1 MVLYREKSHD
11 FSLFF
16 YFLRRE
22 NMAQDIKE
30 TLLDAIDT
38 MIDSSISALK
48 VDKTITASVI
58 SCNNAITG
66 EYILS
71 YNGGRI
77 TAYTEDASKSYI
89 KNQSV
94 YVLVPSGEISNRK
107 VILGV
112 AQNIGTDQNLT
123 STAAALDN
131 YNLLGMSLLTAPDSG
146 FYPKGVCSYK
156 STDIDILY
164 DYNENE
170 SNAQYLSYQ
179 KENAEKNLSR
189 AEKILIQASFKTS
202 LSSEHRYNT
211 NGDYGLII
219 GLAFKDNEHM
229 CVKYDIEA
237 ANTNNETLED
247 GEDGRFTQECE
258 NLKTKLT
265 EITVAGY
272 TKAEDYYGQIR
283 VAYSDFDTFCKNNLT
298 AESYA
303 ELKEDPINFPTY
315 SSTLQ
320 VTVDDLKDSIT
331 QALKQKVEGTII
343 KYCQLNSMDMIGDPY
358 SFGTYSQQYGIF
370 DVDVDNFSHIDCAYL
385 ICSGFEETTIADK
398 TSDDIFIKNIKIY
411 FLKEISS
418 KNGDFTL
425 KVSQPSGNTFT
436 TTSENEKLQ
445 TLCSVTYQN
454 NNITSSCEFFW
465 FKKDLSITQTSA
477 DYNYRGGVGWKYM
490 GSAENTK
497 SYYTNGK
504 LNRVAE
510 NTWKVTAV
518 YNNST
523 SLSDTYVFY
532 NTTADSA
539 ITIDSDLGTEFYFDK
554 GSPTLTCKING
565 EQIASKAR
573 TESDKTI
580 TTNYKFT
587 WSQIDSINGST
598 VFTKTYDQYAEE
610 IQKIKDNKESNS
622 TDWLTQKRAA
632 QTEQAKAKNI
642 TFIGDTTNT
651 NQIKYDTSNITSGS
665 ISLSCSVT
673 AQDNNEGEWY
683 DVGSATIILSNQKS
697 EIAKDYY
704 IIIENGAQTFQYTE
718 AGVSPASESRGEEKI
733 EPKSLTC
740 TFYDPNGYEIPS
752 TAYDLY
758 WLIPFTDTLIEAP
771 EGAEISTSTD
781 LYSQN
786 YKYTVETCPVS
797 IAEKYSFSNENS
809 QIQAVVE
816 YDGKVYKQYTNFAF
830 LKVGE
835 NGSNGTDVVVRITPA
850 MTQGNIDAVSKGE
863 ELLALVCDTK
873 RLHSNANGTEQNSI
887 FQNARWNTGEN
898 LTTYK
903 LQGTAYSG
911 GQEIDSSLIQ
921 DISWRMAGVSKN
933 APISVSG
940 GEYYTANEDSTSTSY
955 DPSVAKISGLTA
967 FSEVDDFNESS
978 MIVRATFSIQQE
990 ESSTDTDAEESRK
1003 DTTYTEDTTVN
1014 SNDKTLKSYYGFY
1027 PVPCINYW
1035 KRYVNESEYNAD
1047 LSTEIVSPIRVAID
1061 KQETLRTILYD
1072 ASGENPQYNS
1082 NQGIR
1087 LKIYANKNS
1096 EIYNSISAED
1106 YLKNLTITF
1115 SAVGGSGYTGAL
1127 SSEAYLT
1134 SAFGVYDSNSS
1145 TDTNQPLTVTGQS
1158 LESCVTTIDGV
1169 TMIDIKKFI
1178 IPNETYTGQY
1188 LNNYIVVEISQP
1200 VDFTANDNINA
1211 DDVVEVCKVY
1221 LPIHLSL
1228 NTHSLASLN
1237 AWDGNT
1243 IETNEEDGYILAP
1256 QIGAGYKEEVTSNDG
1271 SNNTTNV
1278 FTGVVMGTRVTH
1290 DEKNNEKKEAG
1301 LFGYYRGAQSVDIS
1315 AEDGSV
1321 TLGLAEDAA
1330 SEQNGW
1336 NEGRIQMVPGGES
1349 YIANW
1354 HIGSK
1359 TLYSVFHNEDGSTE
1373 KKPAL
1378 SEDVPNEMQIQYNMT
1393 DEVYDRVI
1401 DPRDKGILLS
1411 SDPAWFSV
1419 KGAPLVETDSRYMPI
1434 DFDHGNTQVKPG
1446 DSLEVAIDPNQKS
1459 IFTLYQ
1465 HSTVYSSTQQE
1476 GDTPEI
1482 QTLPLVSFGN
1492 DNSWRDTQIGWS
1504 SKDKKWTLADLI
1516 AVDSTTKKE
1525 SPELNLLKNGRIDD
1539 DDNTGVN
1546 TRVAIGI
1553 IHKKSA
1559 VADNGYY
1566 NKDDIYTIT
1575 FAPWIENTESANWLT
1590 NDNIT
1595 TYTFE
1600 KSKNT
1605 TTEYN
1610 LDNMGYIFINPTVST
1625 SKFKNKNN
1633 YYIATMRTVKISGI
1647 SQRVNESTN
1656 LLKLVRSS
1664 NSKNVAAGTIF
1675 DEYNYVIRECN
1686 VALENKLYNQS
1697 ELNKNDA
1704 MVWTKTPRVGIDAN
1718 GRFYTNALKDQSTAL
1733 NMGKLS
1739 AFSHSIANDARYI
1752 GTSFELGESQDTASY
1767 SYLKVMV
1774 PKANNTQ
1781 DDQYLDPDNPVILS
1795 SGSTADMSN
1804 EYDRPMEMYAKDF
1817 KLYVGDDKRYAA
1829 KRFNVGGLTLSSD
1842 SAHFGINQSDDRNDK
1857 DYYGTNYDKV
1867 ANYDRIYQGVDSKGE
1882 KKNTQSLTYRGAY
1895 FDLFRDTTSQTIN
1908 YSSSSFPKKN
1918 FDYPN
1923 PNGYTT
1929 TISSYDDDGDG
1940 ENPDNKKIKLKN
1952 RSGLC
1957 LTDSPFKLWNFK
1969 AGTGIYTNNF
1979 FQYVGATASTS
1990 TLEDDTTGWSEDHV
2004 AIWADFG
2011 AGAKVPINNNEKY
2024 VLTNGASHL
2033 WTKSN
2038 FDLRTIGLNPSAIT
2052 LSQYE
2057 KEEKKNT
2064 STPKRGL
2071 LIGLNNELKEKEVT
2085 YSNSETPAG
2094 SSFILGDYVAHDNRI
2109 DTLTQEKEECQ
2120 YPMKDFSLL
2129 ELRNGVHSYLYAN
2142 RGLTIH
2148 SGSISNAAIHDKTN
2162 HTGDASGEYQKL
2174 TNWGEVTSGGINL
2187 ISDQG
2192 GILLEARNNSNK
2204 TKGSLSAA
2212 SSSSPTNY
2220 IWLNSGHN
2228 YRAQIK
2234 SWSIGGF
2241 GGIIEDQHSGI
2252 LNGICWDNDV
2262 EGDKG
2267 VHITPGIKTN
2277 WGVFTKPLSSNAV
2290 TWTDENGIVHSKMG
2304 GSKSINIVN
2313 DTDYYGNYSIYAK
2326 NGLVTEGYIT
2336 SAQEIWAKGDVHAR
2350 NGGNGEV
2357 TLCNHVHIVSGWQNF
2372 TVTAAGTDISGA
2384 SVAAN
2389 VSVDADIGT
2398 DSSTEN
2404 AILDNIYL
2412 KYMHDSD
2419 DTGIEGSAPL
2429 LDYIRHSTTSYKD
2442 TTVTG
2447 WDVNM
2452 DNMKTDLKEHINIH
2466 KTGFGISVP
2475 AKTSTFEVSTEGYT
2489 SSADGVTHPSSI
2501 DLSMTS
2507 TNDDFSIRKD

>member
-1 MVLYREKSHD
+1 MASPCFL
-11 FSLFF
+11 
-16 YFLRRE
+16 FLRRE

-30 TLLDAIDT
+30 TLLNAIDT

-77 TAYTEDASKSYI
+77 TAYVEDASKSYI

-94 YVLVPSGEISNRK
+94 YVLVPSGDISNRK

-156 STDIDILY
+156 STDINILY

-170 SNAQYLSYQ
+170 SDAQYLSYQ

-211 NGDYGLII
+211 NGDYGLIV

-229 CVKYDIEA
+229 CVKYDVEA
-237 ANTNNETLED
+237 ANANNETLED

-283 VAYSDFDTFCKNNLT
+283 AAYSDFDTFCKNNLT
-298 AESYA
+298 VDSYA
-303 ELKEDPINFPTY
+303 ELKEDPINFPAY

-320 VTVDDLKDSIT
+320 TTVDDLKNSIT
-331 QALKQKVEGTII
+331 QALKQKVEGTIV
-343 KYCQLNSMDMIGDPY
+343 KYCQLNSIDMIGDPY
-358 SFGTYSQQYGIF
+358 SFGTYSQQYDIF
-370 DVDVDNFSHIDCAYL
+370 DIDVDNFSHIDCAYL
-385 ICSGFEETTIADK
+385 TCSGFEETTVAEK

-445 TLCSVTYQN
+445 TSCSVTYQN

-465 FKKDLSITQTSA
+465 FKKDLSITQNSA

-504 LNRVAE
+504 LNRAAE

-539 ITIDSDLGTEFYFDK
+539 ITIESDLGTEFYFDK

-565 EQIASKAR
+565 EQTTSKTRA
-573 TESDKTI
+573 ESNKTI

-610 IQKIKDNKESNS
+610 IQEIKDNKESNS

-632 QTEQAKAKNI
+632 QTEQAKVKNI

-665 ISLSCSVT
+665 INLSCSVT
-673 AQDNNEGEWY
+673 AQDNSEDEWY

-704 IIIENGAQTFQYTE
+704 IVIENGAQTFQYTE

-758 WLIPFTDTLIEAP
+758 WLIPSVDTLIEAP
-771 EGAEISTSTD
+771 EGAEISASTD

-786 YKYTVETCPVS
+786 YKYTMETCPVS
-797 IAEKYSFSNENS
+797 IAEKYSFSSENS

-835 NGSNGTDVVVRITPA
+835 NGSNGTDVVIRITPA

-873 RLHSNANGTEQNSI
+873 RLHSNTNGTEQNSI

-903 LQGTAYSG
+903 LQGAAYSG

-921 DISWRMAGVSKN
+921 DISWRVAGVSKN

-940 GEYYTANEDSTSTSY
+940 GEYYTASEDNASTSY

-967 FSEVDDFNESS
+967 FSEVDNFNESS

-990 ESSTDTDAEESRK
+990 ESSTDTDTEESRK

-1027 PVPCINYW
+1027 PIPCINYW

-1047 LSTEIVSPIRVAID
+1047 LSTEIISPIRVAID

-1096 EIYNSISAED
+1096 QVYDSISAED

-1115 SAVGGSGYTGAL
+1115 SAVGGSGYTGTL
-1127 SSEAYLT
+1127 SSEAYST

-1145 TDTNQPLTVTGQS
+1145 TGTNQLLTVTGQDLKS
-1158 LESCVTTIDGV
+1158 YITTIDGV

-1188 LNNYIVVEISQP
+1188 LNNYVIVEINQP
-1200 VDFTANDNINA
+1200 ADFTTNDNINS
-1211 DDVVEVCKVY
+1211 DDVVEVCKIY

-1290 DEKNNEKKEAG
+1290 DEENNEKKEAG

-1378 SEDVPNEMQIQYNMT
+1378 SEDVPNEMQVQYNMT

-1419 KGAPLVETDSRYMPI
+1419 KGAPLVETDSRYTPI

-1446 DSLEVAIDPNQKS
+1446 DSLEIAIDPNQKS

-1492 DNSWRDTQIGWS
+1492 DNSWRNIQIGWS

-1516 AVDSTTKKE
+1516 TTDSTAKKE

-1539 DDNTGVN
+1539 NDNVGVN

-1559 VADNGYY
+1559 VANNGYY

-1625 SKFKNKNN
+1625 SKFKNKSN

-1664 NSKNVAAGTIF
+1664 NSKNVAANTIF

-1686 VALENKLYNQS
+1686 ISLENRLYNQS

-1739 AFSHSIANDARYI
+1739 AFGHSIANDARYI

-1774 PKANNTQ
+1774 PKANITQ

-1795 SGSTADMSN
+1795 SGSTADMKN

-1842 SAHFGINQSDDRNDK
+1842 SAHFGINQSNSDEDTN
-1857 DYYGTNYDKV
+1857 YYDTNYDKV

-1882 KKNTQSLTYRGAY
+1882 GKNTKSLTNRGAY
-1895 FDLFRDTTSQTIN
+1895 FDLFRDSTPQTIN
-1908 YSSSSFPKKN
+1908 YTHSSFPKKN

-1929 TISSYDDDGDG
+1929 TISSYEDNSDG
-1940 ENPDNKKIKLKN
+1940 ENPGSEKITLKN

-1957 LTDSPFKLWNFK
+1957 LTNSPFKLWNFE

-1990 TLEDDTTGWSEDHV
+1990 TLEDSTTGWNEDRIQV
-2004 AIWADFG
+2004 WKNFGLDAKPDF
-2011 AGAKVPINNNEKY
+2011 KENHEKY
-2024 VLTNGASHL
+2024 VLTKGDSHL
-2033 WTKSN
+2033 WTQSS
-2038 FDLRTIGLNPSAIT
+2038 FDLRTIGANPSAIT
-2052 LSQYE
+2052 LSQYKQE
-2057 KEEKKNT
+2057 NGEDTKA
-2064 STPKRGL
+2064 TPKSGL
-2071 LIGLNNELKEKEVT
+2071 LIGLNSELVNKGMKY
-2085 YSNSETPAG
+2085 YSSNDNDSETPAAPAG
-2094 SSFILGDYVAHDNRI
+2094 SSFILGDYVAHGDRI
-2109 DTLTQEKEECQ
+2109 DTSCKEEEKEVCQ
-2120 YPMKDFSLL
+2120 YPMNDFSLL
-2129 ELRNGVHSYLYAN
+2129 ELRNEIHSYLYAN
-2142 RGLTIH
+2142 KGLTIH
-2148 SGSISNAAIHDKTN
+2148 SGLISNAATHDSTN
-2162 HTGDASGEYQKL
+2162 HTGDAAEEYQKL
-2174 TNWGEVTSGGINL
+2174 TSWSSVTSGGINL

-2204 TKGSLSAA
+2204 TKGNLSA
-2212 SSSSPTNY
+2212 SSSGSPTNF

-2228 YRAQIK
+2228 YRAQTK

-2241 GGIIEDQHSGI
+2241 GGIIEDQHTGI
-2252 LNGICWDNDV
+2252 LSGICWDNAVD
-2262 EGDKG
+2262 GDKG
-2267 VHITPGIKTN
+2267 VHITPGIKAN
-2277 WGVFTKPLSSNAV
+2277 WGVFMEPLSSNAV
-2290 TWTDENGIVHSKMG
+2290 KRADGESLMG
-2304 GSKSINIVN
+2304 GSKSINVVN
-2313 DTDYYGNYSIYAK
+2313 EQDYYGNYSIYAK
-2326 NGLVTEGYIT
+2326 NGLVTEGYVT
-2336 SAQEIWAKGDVHAR
+2336 SAKEIWAKGDVHAR
-2350 NGGNGEV
+2350 KDGDGEV
-2357 TLCNHVHIVSGWQNF
+2357 TLCEHTHLVSGWQNF
-2372 TVTAAGTDISGA
+2372 TVTAAGTTIDGETVANNVTVSA
-2384 SVAAN
+2384 SLDN
-2389 VSVDADIGT
+2389 
-2398 DSSTEN
+2398 DSSTEK
-2404 AILDNIYL
+2404 AIIDNVYIKFQY
-2412 KYMHDSD
+2412 DSD
-2419 DTGIEGSAPL
+2419 ATGIDGSAQID
-2429 LDYIRHSTTSYKD
+2429 DYFRDLSGSYQNTSVSGWFIKMDNTVKNLADHISIDKTGSSISIPSKSSTF
-2442 TTVTG
+2442 TVT
-2447 WDVNM
+2447 
-2452 DNMKTDLKEHINIH
+2452 TD
-2466 KTGFGISVP
+2466 
-2475 AKTSTFEVSTEGYT
+2475 GYT
-2489 SSADGVTHPSSI
+2489 SSADGATKASDISL
-2501 DLSMTS
+2501 DMTS
-2507 TNDDFSIRKD
+2507 TNKDFSISKD